1 MENNMSNH
9 AMITQLLETYKK
21 DYEKFEIGNKA
32 AGTRCR
38 KALSEIS
45 KLCKVIRQE
54 IQATKNSDK

>member
-1 MENNMSNH
+1 MENLNNH
-9 AMITQLLETYKK
+9 DMICQLFETYKK
-21 DYEKFEIGNKA
+21 DYEKFQIGNKA

>member
-1 MENNMSNH
+1 MENMSNH
-9 AMITQLLETYKK
+9 EMIGQLIETYKI
-21 DYEKFEIGNKA
+21 DYEKFTIGNKA

-45 KLCKVIRQE
+45 KLCKTLRQE